1 MDVGTSHSGC
11 SRLDPERS
19 LSPGRECGV
28 PGAELSVGGAGDWD
42 GWRGENGRALGHC
55 VAGSSISQ
63 PAPHSPDIQLPIMDW
78 QALEQHIAGLQQIET
93 ERQAR
98 EGPRP
103 QPPHPPAS
111 PVGRRRAEGM
121 QRLVSWPRADS
132 TAWRAMG
139 ETMGCASRFHN
150 RMNLQLCF
158 INDSSSESDP
168 EDEGQRS
175 PADPAPQGSA
185 LTGCRG
191 ELEREARR
199 GLALVRRQLEQERQR
214 HRESSCTGPFP
225 GVDGGRSLE
234 RGELLDTSPT
244 RLRQLRDGILS
255 QIHHFNSQLMELL
268 ECRDDLKTEQDAMLI
283 EIGDL
288 TH

>member
-1 MDVGTSHSGC
+1 
-11 SRLDPERS
+11 
-19 LSPGRECGV
+19 
-28 PGAELSVGGAGDWD
+28 
-42 GWRGENGRALGHC
+42 
-55 VAGSSISQ
+55 
-63 PAPHSPDIQLPIMDW
+63 MDW
-78 QALEQHIAGLQQIET
+78 EALEQHIEGLQRQET
-93 ERQAR
+93 ERRAR

-175 PADPAPQGSA
+175 PADPPPQG
-185 LTGCRG
+185 
-191 ELEREARR
+191 
-199 GLALVRRQLEQERQR
+199 
-214 HRESSCTGPFP
+214 P
-225 GVDGGRSLE
+225 GVGVERALE
-234 RGELLDTSPT
+234 HGDLLDMS
-244 RLRQLRDGILS
+244 LVHVQQLQVNILS
-255 QIHHFNSQLMELL
+255 QIHHFNGQLMELL
-268 ECRDDLKTEQDAMLI
+268 ESRDDLRTEQDAMLV